1 MNISFNLKSLERLSA
16 LKHSGLLDRAG
27 REQFGVLTDHVRT
40 MLGVPVAIVS
50 IVDENR
56 QVFAGHCGLPEP
68 WASQGETPMTHSF
81 CQHVVEANDILI
93 VHDANAH
100 ELVRDN
106 HAIGDLGVVAYLGVP
121 VRLPSGDIA
130 GALAAI
136 DTEPHDWSDR
146 DVACLRS
153 LARVVEREIAVVAS
167 EFRYRSFFEEMQE
180 GYYVASA
187 VRDTK
192 GVLVDVVFE
201 EVNPAFERITG
212 FKEAEVVGTSLS
224 NLVPEALNDMIP
236 AYDHVLRTG
245 ELLEHSNAVSTLGGR
260 WFENRIRR
268 LDQNRVASLVTEVTA
283 RKRAELALRESEA
296 YWRGLF
302 EQMAE
307 GFILGSVVRD
317 KNGAVV
323 DWRYKEVNRAWGDLV
338 GIPAQHA
345 TGQTLR
351 ELFPG
356 IEEEWISDIAEVVQS
371 GKPIMFV
378 REIGAIGRWYEGHV
392 QPVGGDDFVI
402 IFLEVTARLG
412 MEAEIRNRE
421 KELQTVVE
429 SMPVGVL
436 LAEAP
441 SGRIVMQNRRLA
453 ELLGHDAL
461 GAQSTAEYAMFT
473 AWHADGSPVRPEE
486 YPLAMI
492 TSGKAG
498 GHYLEMRYRRP
509 DGSDI
514 WIAADGA
521 AVRDTDGKLTGAVV
535 AVTDISHRKAEEEMQ
550 SVINREMSH
559 RLKNTLAMVQA
570 IAMQTLKPVVDRE
583 PVKALEKRLH
593 ALSSAH
599 DILFDKYW
607 HTAPIKSLVASSL
620 QRLVPSE
627 RLETSGPDIQ
637 IGPKGA
643 LSLSLVLHE
652 LATNALKYGAL
663 SNDVGRVMLDWT
675 VVGSDA
681 HPVFTLKWEETGGPP
696 VREPSQKG
704 FGSKL
709 IQMGLIGTGG
719 VETSYQPTG
728 FMVVMTAGLSQIQH
742 TE

>member
-1 MNISFNLKSLERLSA
+1 MNSPSKLSSLKRLSD
-16 LKHSGLLDRAG
+16 LKQSGLLDRAG

-50 IVDENR
+50 IVVEDR

-68 WASQGETPMTHSF
+68 WASEGETPMTHSF
-81 CQHVVEANDILI
+81 CQHVVEANDTLI

-100 ELVRDN
+100 ELVREN

-121 VRLPSGDIA
+121 VTLPSGEIA

-146 DVACLRS
+146 DIDCLKS

-167 EFRYRSFFEEMQE
+167 EFRYRSFFAEMQE
-180 GYYVASA
+180 GYYVATA
-187 VRDTK
+187 VRDMT
-192 GVLVDVVFE
+192 GTLVDVVFE
-201 EVNPAFERITG
+201 EVNPAFQRITG
-212 FKEAEVVGTSLS
+212 FGDKDVVGVSLS
-224 NLVPEALNDMIP
+224 SLLPEALDDMLP
-236 AYDHVLRTG
+236 AYDQVLRTG
-245 ELLEHSNAVSTLGGR
+245 ELLEHSNTVSTRGGR

-268 LDQNRVASLVTEVTA
+268 IDQNRIAALMTEVTA

-317 KNGAVV
+317 ADGAVV
-323 DWRYKEVNRAWGDLV
+323 DWRYKEVNRAWGEFV
-338 GIPAQHA
+338 GIPAQQA
-345 TGQTLR
+345 TGQTIR

-356 IEEEWISDIAEVVQS
+356 IEEEWISDIAAVVQG
-371 GKPIMFV
+371 GKPSVFV
-378 REIGAIGRWYEGHV
+378 RQVGAIGRWYEGHV
-392 QPVGGDDFVI
+392 QPLGGDEFVI
-402 IFLEVTARLG
+402 IFLEVTGRLC

-421 KELQTVVE
+421 KELQTVIE

-441 SGRIVMQNRRLA
+441 SGRIMMQNGRL
-453 ELLGHDAL
+453 LQMLGHDAL
-461 GAQSTAEYAMFT
+461 GAASTEEYAMFN
-473 AWHADGSPVRPEE
+473 AWHANGSPVKPEE
-486 YPLAMI
+486 YPLAVI
-492 TSGKAG
+492 TTGKANE
-498 GHYLEMRYRRP
+498 HYLEMRYRRP

-514 WIAADGA
+514 WISADGA
-521 AVRDTDGKLTGAVV
+521 AVRDTDGRLTGAVV
-535 AVTDISHRKAEEEMQ
+535 AVTDISDRKADEEMQ

-583 PVKALEKRLH
+583 PVKALETRLQ

-607 HTAPIKSLVASSL
+607 HTAPIKSLIASTL
-620 QRLVPSE
+620 QRLLPSE
-627 RLETSGPDIQ
+627 RLDTNGPDIQ

-663 SNDVGRVMLDWT
+663 SNDAGRVKLDWT
-675 VVGSDA
+675 VTQADDQ
-681 HPVFTLKWEETGGPP
+681 PVFKLTWEESGGPP
-696 VREPSQKG
+696 VQEPSRKG

-709 IQMGLIGTGG
+709 IRMGLIGTGG
-719 VETSYQPTG
+719 VETSYDPSG
-728 FMVVMTAGLSQIQH
+728 FKAFMTAGLSQIQH